1 MKYQF
6 YYKEKKDGSLC
17 LMKVYGQYGMVEIP
31 ETINGKQVSEIGPY
45 CFSYSKVEDS
55 FFYTESIDGIELS
68 CDEIEEVYL
77 PRSIQKINSYAFYNC
92 RNLKKLKIY
101 EIKELGSDVFMNCL
115 SLHTIQMDSFS
126 HLKNILKQISWNIVI
141 QTPSFS
147 LFFPEY
153 YEIYDEIGPAHIF
166 GIHIEGEGYRMRQC
180 FQTNRFLFEEYD
192 KCFDKLKNEEKE
204 EIVCQVAYYRLYY
217 PYQLNDKEVYEQ
229 YIMKHLKP
237 FSELLNIENI
247 FYFEKYL
254 NVETIDSLIQKGIES
269 ENPLFVTK
277 CMELKRKKF
286 KKRTYD
292 FEDFI

>member
-17 LMKVYGQYGMVEIP
+17 LMKVYGQYGVVEIP

-180 FQTNRFLFEEYD
+180 FQTNRFLFE
-192 KCFDKLKNEEKE
+192 
-204 EIVCQVAYYRLYY
+204 
-217 PYQLNDKEVYEQ
+217 
-229 YIMKHLKP
+229 
-237 FSELLNIENI
+237 
-247 FYFEKYL
+247 
-254 NVETIDSLIQKGIES
+254 
-269 ENPLFVTK
+269 
-277 CMELKRKKF
+277 
-286 KKRTYD
+286 
-292 FEDFI
+292 